1 LAGNQAAMLRECAPW
16 LQSEPVIGRLSRPR
30 LVTATVALF
39 ALLAIG
45 VAVLLAT
52 HGSNSAK
59 AIKQAARK
67 APVQSPCADALLK
80 DWADGRIDGSYQLA
94 CYQVAL
100 KSLPT
105 DLQVYS
111 SASEDIAQAL
121 SHRIVQSRART
132 SAPPGERSRRPAG

>member
-1 LAGNQAAMLRECAPW
+1 MLRECAPW

-132 SAPPGERSRRPAG
+132 SAPPGKRSRRPAG

>member
-121 SHRIVQSRART
+121 SHRIVQSRARK

>member
-1 LAGNQAAMLRECAPW
+1 MLRECAPW